1 MAIYKPSNCEPF
13 LERLDLTEEYTGSFV
28 INTNNVAVNGYKL
41 RILDGGNNIVFEG
54 AKFQKINAAGVAYN
68 GDRVTIPII
77 KKIINESSASEFNV
91 IYYFNGV
98 YCYKDGDGILT
109 EIVNFKNGYAVQ
121 PYKWQV
127 ILAQGLLDDKGNL
140 VQQPIDNKYYD
151 MAIASGTVL
160 GSTPNRIQGKLSE
173 EIYKDYFIQLCDL
186 NGNDVSNR
194 VLIDSYDHTY
204 GYIYPQ
210 KGEFTQDDINNSMY
224 FKIYKNTN
232 NIKYINTN
240 RIVDYKTGSGITM
253 GSITFGDNSVSNSAA
268 WGVSSDGTFFY
279 QKYNDVVRVAG
290 TTGKKVNVKIP
301 VSSYTGTTIASSFV
315 SGKTTLLVTE
325 EKDAGEVG
333 ATRLSK
339 YNGVFLF
346 VSAVWEESETNVDK
360 GTVTV
365 TWMRPAMADTWAEF
379 LGQSFYVIANGSNW
393 DSNATSS
400 GVINSTPLSF
410 KEEEPIVIYPN
421 EKLDGDKTRG
431 VIYKTNEYVEGSGG
445 KKRRVYIRP
454 FVGIESGMRFQYLK
468 NGETGYMDNITI
480 DTERWCIEYVST
492 KGPSTGFA
500 PDVDTYS
507 IVSFFKYSDE
517 NPFYG
522 YSNPTISIKKINDAA
537 FTNDEMIISARSI
550 HVVGECSQT
559 WKSFQ
564 WKLLDYNYNT
574 VQYGEVKYDGEISAD
589 FIGLENEHYYEIT
602 LIIED
607 EFGDVFSVSGDFQV
621 GNIDFKNPFEEALQE
636 KLNCELHS
644 VDVSLAGNFGVVE
657 PGVVNEGGVEPGVVN
672 EGVVGQYYKNVRIG
686 NEDLPIIGG
695 LSEPTN
701 GDITFNFETTITDPN
716 FEGDIIG
723 LEIGE
728 ELQATSEINKSGTND
743 VISFVIPPLTV
754 EKNGKRVVNDN
765 RYQLQLYRKIQ
776 DSLSGSISNGSAEP
790 ITIIKDGEEKEN
802 WSEIKGVCYAYN
814 DGGIIKDK
822 NCDYIDF
829 EAWPDGKLNLKFDI
843 NGQKYNFKKPLDQ
856 WSEKTAATGEENEI
870 PGVWYDKKTILKQQ
884 PDGSW
889 ILVETNEDN
898 KLPTDEDAVW
908 SDYGYGSYIP
918 KKVENATGREALTN
932 YTINVNM
939 AYKNYVY
946 KPTAY
951 TECVIRCEFI
961 KNEVNK

>member
-13 LERLDLTEEYTGSFV
+13 LERLDLTEDYTGSFV

-77 KKIINESSASEFNV
+77 KKITDLSYASEFNV

-140 VQQPIDNKYYD
+140 VQQPIEDKYYD
-151 MAIASGTVL
+151 MTIASGTVL

-173 EIYKDYFIQLCDL
+173 EIYKDYFIQLCDS
-186 NGNDVSNR
+186 NGNAVSNR

-240 RIVDYKTGSGITM
+240 RIVDYKTGPGRTM
-253 GSITFGDNSVSNSAA
+253 KSIMFGGSVSNSAA

-279 QKYNDVVRVAG
+279 QKYNDVVRVEG
-290 TTGKKVNVKIP
+290 TTEKKVNVKIP

-325 EKDAGEVG
+325 ETDAGE

-346 VSAVWEESETNVDK
+346 VSAVWEQSETDVDK

-379 LGQSFYVIANGSNW
+379 LGQSFYVVANGSNW

-410 KEEEPIVIYPN
+410 KEEAPIVIYPN
-421 EKLDGDKTRG
+421 EELDDKTRG
-431 VIYKTNEYVEGSGG
+431 VIYKTNEYVEGSGNA
-445 KKRRVYIRP
+445 KRRVYIRP
-454 FVGIESGMRFQYLK
+454 FVGIKSGMRFQYLK
-468 NGETGYMDNITI
+468 NGETGYIDNVTI
-480 DTERWCIEYVST
+480 DTERWCIEYGST
-492 KGPSTGFA
+492 EGPSMGFT

-522 YSNPTISIKKINDAA
+522 YSKPTISIKKINDVD
-537 FTNDEMIISARSI
+537 FTSNDLTISARSI

-564 WKLLDYNYNT
+564 WKLLDYNYNI
-574 VQYGEVKYDGEISAD
+574 VQYGEVTYDGEISAD

-607 EFGDVFSVSGDFQV
+607 EFGDVFSVSGNFQV
-621 GNIDFKNPFEEALQE
+621 GNIEFKDPFEKKLQK

-644 VDVSLAGNFGVVE
+644 VDTLFPRNFGVIE
-657 PGVVNEGGVEPGVVN
+657 PGVSDVKPIN
-672 EGVVGQYYKNVRIG
+672 QYYKDVKFESEGLSITG
-686 NEDLPIIGG
+686 E
-695 LSEPTN
+695 LSEPTS
-701 GDITFNFETTITDPN
+701 GDITLNFETTITKPN

-790 ITIIKDGEEKEN
+790 ITITKDGKEEKN
-802 WSEIKGVCYAYN
+802 WSEIKGVCYAY
-814 DGGIIKDK
+814 KDPK
-822 NCDYIDF
+822 SKKKDNCDYIDF
-829 EAWPDGKLNLKFDI
+829 EAWPGGELNLKFDI
-843 NGQKYNFKKPLDQ
+843 NGQKYNFKTPLDQ
-856 WSEKTAATGEENEI
+856 WSQKKVAEPQENEI

-884 PDGSW
+884 PDGSE

-908 SDYGYGSYIP
+908 SDYGYKPYILTE
-918 KKVENATGREALTN
+918 VTGATGREALEG

-946 KPTAY
+946 KPAAD
-951 TECVIRCEFI
+951 TECVIRCEFY
-961 KNEVNK
+961 KKRG

>member
-13 LERLDLTEEYTGSFV
+13 LERLDLTEDYTGSFV

-54 AKFQKINAAGVAYN
+54 AKFQKINEAGVAYN

-77 KKIINESSASEFNV
+77 KNIPKFSFASEFNV
-91 IYYFNGV
+91 IYYYNGG
-98 YCYKDGDGILT
+98 YYYYNGNIHQ
-109 EIVNFKNGYAVQ
+109 IVNFKNGYAVQ

-127 ILAQGLLDDKGNL
+127 ILAQGLLELDDKGNL
-140 VQQPIDNKYYD
+140 VQQPIEDKYYD
-151 MAIASGTVL
+151 MTISSGTVL

-173 EIYKDYFIQLCDL
+173 EIYKDYFIQLCDS

-210 KGEFTQDDINNSMY
+210 KGEFTQDNINNSMY

-240 RIVDYKTGSGITM
+240 RIVDYKTGLGITM
-253 GSITFGDNSVSNSAA
+253 KSITFGDDSVSNSAT

-279 QKYNDVVRVAG
+279 QKYNEVVRVTG
-290 TTGKKVNVKIP
+290 TTEKKVNVKIP

-315 SGKTTLLVTE
+315 PGKTTLLVTE
-325 EKDAGEVG
+325 ETDAGE

-346 VSAVWEESETNVDK
+346 VSAVWEESETDVDK

-379 LGQSFYVIANGSNW
+379 LGQSFYVVANGSNW

-421 EKLDGDKTRG
+421 DDGDKTHG
-431 VIYKTNEYVEGSGG
+431 VIYKTNEDVEGSGG

-454 FVGIESGMRFQYLK
+454 FVGIKSGMRFQYLK

-480 DTERWCIEYVST
+480 DTERWCIKYAST
-492 KGPSTGFA
+492 KGPSTEFT
-500 PDVDTYS
+500 PDIDTYS

-522 YSNPTISIKKINDAA
+522 YGKPTISIKKINDVD
-537 FTNDEMIISARSI
+537 FTSNDLTISARSI

-564 WKLLDYNYNT
+564 WKLLDYNYNI
-574 VQYGEVKYDGEISAD
+574 VQYGEVTYDGEISAD

-621 GNIDFKNPFEEALQE
+621 GNIDFKNPFREDLQK

-644 VDVSLAGNFGVVE
+644 VDAALASFGVIE
-657 PGVVNEGGVEPGVVN
+657 PGVSDVEPIN
-672 EGVVGQYYKNVRIG
+672 QYYKDVKFG
-686 NEDLPIIGG
+686 SEDLPIIGE
-695 LSEPTN
+695 LSEPINN
-701 GDITFNFETTITDPN
+701 GDITLNFETTITDPN

-754 EKNGKRVVNDN
+754 EKNGKKVVNDK
-765 RYQLQLYRKIQ
+765 RYQVQLYRKIQ
-776 DSLSGSISNGSAEP
+776 GALISSIRNGSAEP
-790 ITIIKDGEEKEN
+790 ITIIKDEKEEEN
-802 WSEIKGVCYAYN
+802 WSEKKACYAYN
-814 DGGIIKDK
+814 DTGRKK
-822 NCDYIDF
+822 NDIEDCDYIDF
-829 EAWPDGKLNLKFDI
+829 EAWPGGELNLKFDI
-843 NGQKYNFKKPLDQ
+843 NGKKYNFKTPLDQ
-856 WSEKTAATGEENEI
+856 WSQTLDQWSQIEAATRQENEI

-889 ILVETNEDN
+889 ILVEKDEDN
-898 KLPTDEDAVW
+898 LLPTDENAVW
-908 SDYGYGSYIP
+908 SDYGYKPYEL
-918 KKVENATGREALTN
+918 KEVKNATGREALTD

-946 KPTAY
+946 KATTD
-951 TECVIRCEFI
+951 TECTVRCEFI

>member
-13 LERLDLTEEYTGSFV
+13 LERLDLTEDYTGSFV

-41 RILDGGNNIVFEG
+41 RILDGGNNIVLEG
-54 AKFQKINAAGVAYN
+54 AMFQRINAAGVAYN

-77 KKIINESSASEFNV
+77 KKITDKSSASELNV

-98 YCYKDGDGILT
+98 YCYYDGNDSHTLT
-109 EIVNFKNGYAVQ
+109 EIVNFQNGYAVQ

-140 VQQPIDNKYYD
+140 VQQPIEDKYYD
-151 MAIASGTVL
+151 MTIASGTVL

-173 EIYKDYFIQLCDL
+173 EIYKDYFIQLCDS

-253 GSITFGDNSVSNSAA
+253 KSVKFGDSENSVA

-279 QKYNDVVRVAG
+279 QKYKNVDRVLD
-290 TTGKKVNVKIP
+290 TTEKKVNVKIP
-301 VSSYTGTTIASSFV
+301 VSSYTGTAIAGSFV

-333 ATRLSK
+333 TPPLSK

-346 VSAVWEESETNVDK
+346 VSAVWEQSETDVNK

-379 LGQSFYVIANGSNW
+379 LGQSFYVVANGSNW

-421 EKLDGDKTRG
+421 EDGDKTRG
-431 VIYKTNEYVEGSGG
+431 VIYKTNEYVEGSGD

-454 FVGIESGMRFQYLK
+454 FVGIKSGMRFQYLK
-468 NGETGYMDNITI
+468 NGETGYINNVTI
-480 DTERWCIEYVST
+480 DTERWCVEYAPREGYSIEFT
-492 KGPSTGFA
+492 

-522 YSNPTISIKKINDAA
+522 YSNPTISIKKINDVA
-537 FTNDEMIISARSI
+537 FTNDDIIISARSI
-550 HVVGECSQT
+550 HVIGECSQT

-574 VQYGEVKYDGEISAD
+574 AQYGEVKYDGEISAD
-589 FIGLENEHYYEIT
+589 FIGLEDEHYYEIT

-607 EFGDVFSVSGDFQV
+607 EFGDVFRVSGNFQV
-621 GNIDFKNPFEEALQE
+621 GNIDFKNPFEEALRK

-644 VDVSLAGNFGVVE
+644 VDVSLAGNFGVIE
-657 PGVVNEGGVEPGVVN
+657 PGVINDEEHTD
-672 EGVVGQYYKNVRIG
+672 QYYKDVKLG
-686 NEDLPIIGG
+686 SADLPIIGE
-695 LSEPTN
+695 LSEPTS
-701 GDITFNFETTITDPN
+701 GDITLNFETKITDPSFN
-716 FEGDIIG
+716 GDIIG
-723 LEIGE
+723 LEIGKN
-728 ELQATSEINKSGTND
+728 LQDNSEINKDGLND
-743 VISFVIPPLTV
+743 VISFVVPPLTV
-754 EKNGKRVVNDN
+754 EKDGKIMVNDE
-765 RYQLQLYRKIQ
+765 RYQIQLYRKIQ
-776 DSLSGSISNGSAEP
+776 NALDSSIKNGSVKS
-790 ITIIKDGEEKEN
+790 ITIIKDGKEGKEWAEERE
-802 WSEIKGVCYAYN
+802 VCYAYN
-814 DGGIIKDK
+814 DMGNVKSN

-829 EAWPDGKLNLKFDI
+829 EAWPNGDLNLNFAI
-843 NGQKYNFKKPLDQ
+843 NNKQYNFKTPLNQ
-856 WSEKTAATGEENEI
+856 WSKTTAATGEEV
-870 PGVWYDKKTILKQQ
+870 PGLWCDKKTVLKQQ
-884 PDGSW
+884 ADGSS
-889 ILVETNEDN
+889 ILVETDEDN
-898 KLPTDEDAVW
+898 ILPTDENAVW
-908 SDYGYGSYIP
+908 SDYGYDPYVLREV
-918 KKVENATGREALTN
+918 KDATGREALTG

-946 KPTAY
+946 KAATD
-951 TECVIRCEFI
+951 TECIVRCEFI

>member
-13 LERLDLTEEYTGSFV
+13 LERLDLTEDYAGSFV

-54 AKFQKINAAGVAYN
+54 AMFQKINAAGVAYN

-77 KKIINESSASEFNV
+77 KKITDPSSALEFNV
-91 IYYFNGV
+91 IYYFNGG
-98 YCYKDGDGILT
+98 YYYNDSHIILT

-127 ILAQGLLDDKGNL
+127 ILAQGLLDDKGYL
-140 VQQPIDNKYYD
+140 VQQPTEDKYYD
-151 MAIASGTVL
+151 MTIASGTVL

-173 EIYKDYFIQLCDL
+173 EIYKDYFIQLCDS

-253 GSITFGDNSVSNSAA
+253 ESIKFGNSVLNSVA

-279 QKYNDVVRVAG
+279 QKYNGVDRVPG
-290 TTGKKVNVKIP
+290 TTEKKVNVNIP
-301 VSSYTGTTIASSFV
+301 VSSYTGTTIAGSFV

-325 EKDAGEVG
+325 ETDAGEVG
-333 ATRLSK
+333 TTRLSK

-346 VSAVWEESETNVDK
+346 VSAVWEQSEADVNK

-379 LGQSFYVIANGSNW
+379 LGQSFYVVANGSNW

-410 KEEEPIVIYPN
+410 KEEEPIGIYPN
-421 EKLDGDKTRG
+421 EELDGDKTRG
-431 VIYKTNEYVEGSGG
+431 IIYKTNEYVEGSGDTEQ
-445 KKRRVYIRP
+445 RVYIRP

-468 NGETGYMDNITI
+468 NGKTGYMNNITI
-480 DTERWCIEYVST
+480 DTERWCIEYVSME
-492 KGPSTGFA
+492 GPSMGFA

-522 YSNPTISIKKINDAA
+522 YSNPIISIKKINDMT
-537 FTNDEMIISARSI
+537 FTNDDIIISARSI
-550 HVVGECSQT
+550 HVIGEYSQSENKT

-564 WKLLDYNYNT
+564 WELLDYNYNT

-589 FIGLENEHYYEIT
+589 FIGLENEHYYGIT

-607 EFGDVFSVSGDFQV
+607 EFGDVFSVSGNFQV
-621 GNIDFKNPFEEALQE
+621 GNIDFKNPFKEDLQK

-657 PGVVNEGGVEPGVVN
+657 PGVVNVDPID
-672 EGVVGQYYKNVRIG
+672 QYYKDVELG
-686 NEDLPIIGG
+686 SEDLPIIGE
-695 LSEPTN
+695 LSEPTS
-701 GDITFNFETTITDPN
+701 GDITLNFETKITDPSFN
-716 FEGDIIG
+716 GDIIG
-723 LEIGE
+723 LEIGKN
-728 ELQATSEINKSGTND
+728 LQDNSEINKDGLND

-754 EKNGKRVVNDN
+754 EKNGKKVVNDK
-765 RYQLQLYRKIQ
+765 RYQVQLYRKIQ
-776 DSLSGSISNGSAEP
+776 GALSGSIRNGSAET
-790 ITIIKDGEEKEN
+790 ITITKDGKEEEN
-802 WSEIKGVCYAYN
+802 WSEIKKVCYAYN
-814 DGGIIKDK
+814 DTGSIKSVE
-822 NCDYIDF
+822 CDYIDF
-829 EAWPDGKLNLKFDI
+829 EAWPDGELNLGFDI
-843 NGQKYNFKKPLDQ
+843 NGKKYNFKTPLNQ
-856 WSEKTAATGEENEI
+856 WSKTEVAEMQENEI
-870 PGVWYDKKTILKQQ
+870 PGVWYDKKTKLIKQ
-884 PDGSW
+884 PDGSD
-889 ILVETNEDN
+889 ILVETDEDN
-898 KLPTDEDAVW
+898 LLPTDENAVW
-908 SDYGYGSYIP
+908 SDYGYGPYALIEV
-918 KKVENATGREALTN
+918 KNATGREALMD

-946 KPTAY
+946 KAATD
-951 TECVIRCEFI
+951 TECIVRCEFI

>member
-54 AKFQKINAAGVAYN
+54 AMFRKINAAGVAYN

-77 KKIINESSASEFNV
+77 KNVPVSPSDLEFNV
-91 IYYFNGV
+91 IYYFKGGYSYYNGNPFNP
-98 YCYKDGDGILT
+98 LT
-109 EIVNFKNGYAVQ
+109 PIVNFKNGYAVQ

-140 VQQPIDNKYYD
+140 VQQPIEDKYYD
-151 MAIASGTVL
+151 MTIASGTVL

-173 EIYKDYFIQLCDL
+173 EIYKDYFIQLCDS
-186 NGNDVSNR
+186 NGNAVSNR

-240 RIVDYKTGSGITM
+240 RIVDYKTGPGITM
-253 GSITFGDNSVSNSAA
+253 KSITFGKDSVSNSVP

-279 QKYNDVVRVAG
+279 QKYNDVVRVEG
-290 TTGKKVNVKIP
+290 TTEKKVNVKIP

-325 EKDAGEVG
+325 ETDAGE

-346 VSAVWEESETNVDK
+346 VSAVWEQSETDVDK

-379 LGQSFYVIANGSNW
+379 LGQSFYVVANGSNW

-421 EKLDGDKTRG
+421 EELDDKTRG
-431 VIYKTNEYVEGSGG
+431 VIYKTNEYVEGSGNA
-445 KKRRVYIRP
+445 KRRVYIRP

-468 NGETGYMDNITI
+468 DGETGYMNNITI

-492 KGPSTGFA
+492 EGPSTGFA

-522 YSNPTISIKKINDAA
+522 YSNPTISIKTINDVA
-537 FTNDEMIISARSI
+537 FTDDDMIISARSI

-564 WKLLDYNYNT
+564 WKLLDYNYNI
-574 VQYGEVKYDGEISAD
+574 VQYGEVTYDGKISAD

-607 EFGDVFSVSGDFQV
+607 EFGDVFSVSGNFQV
-621 GNIDFKNPFEEALQE
+621 GNIEFKDPFEKKLQK

-644 VDVSLAGNFGVVE
+644 VDTLFPRNFGVIE
-657 PGVVNEGGVEPGVVN
+657 PGVSDVEPIN
-672 EGVVGQYYKNVRIG
+672 QYYKDVKFESEGLSITG
-686 NEDLPIIGG
+686 E
-695 LSEPTN
+695 LSEPTS
-701 GDITFNFETTITDPN
+701 GDITLNFETTITKPN

-790 ITIIKDGEEKEN
+790 ITITKDGKEEKN
-802 WSEIKGVCYAYN
+802 WSKIKKVCYAYN
-814 DGGIIKDK
+814 VTGSKK
-822 NCDYIDF
+822 NDIEDCDYIDF
-829 EAWPDGKLNLKFDI
+829 EAWPDGELNLNFDI
-843 NGQKYNFKKPLDQ
+843 NGQKYNFETPLDQ
-856 WSEKTAATGEENEI
+856 WSQTEVATRQGDEI

-884 PDGSW
+884 PDGSE

-908 SDYGYGSYIP
+908 SDYGYKPYILTE
-918 KKVENATGREALTN
+918 VTGATGREALEG

-946 KPTAY
+946 KPAAD
-951 TECVIRCEFI
+951 TECVIRCEFY
-961 KNEVNK
+961 KKRG

>member
-13 LERLDLTEEYTGSFV
+13 LERLDLTEDYTGSFV

-41 RILDGGNNIVFEG
+41 RILDGGNNLVFEG

-77 KKIINESSASEFNV
+77 KKITDKSYASEFNV

-98 YCYKDGDGILT
+98 YYYKDSDSILQK
-109 EIVNFKNGYAVQ
+109 IVNFKNGYAVQ

-140 VQQPIDNKYYD
+140 VQQPIEDKYYD
-151 MAIASGTVL
+151 MTIASGTVL

-173 EIYKDYFIQLCDL
+173 EIYKDYFIQLCDS
-186 NGNDVSNR
+186 NGKDVSNR

-240 RIVDYKTGSGITM
+240 RIVDYKTGYAMESIKFD
-253 GSITFGDNSVSNSAA
+253 GSVLNSVP

-279 QKYNDVVRVAG
+279 QKYNDVVRVEG

-301 VSSYTGTTIASSFV
+301 VSSYTGTTIAGSFV

-325 EKDAGEVG
+325 ETDAGE

-346 VSAVWEESETNVDK
+346 VSAVWEESETDVNK

-379 LGQSFYVIANGSNW
+379 LGQSFYVVANGSNW

-410 KEEEPIVIYPN
+410 KEEAPIVIYPN
-421 EKLDGDKTRG
+421 EDGDNKTRG
-431 VIYKTNEYVEGSGG
+431 VIYKTNEYVEDSGNTE
-445 KKRRVYIRP
+445 RRVYIRP

-468 NGETGYMDNITI
+468 DGKTGYMDNITI
-480 DTERWCIEYVST
+480 DTERWCVEYVPREGSSIEFT
-492 KGPSTGFA
+492 

-522 YSNPTISIKKINDAA
+522 YSNPTISIKKINDVA
-537 FTNDEMIISARSI
+537 FTDDDMIISARSI

-621 GNIDFKNPFEEALQE
+621 GNIDFENPFEEALQE

-657 PGVVNEGGVEPGVVN
+657 PGVVNEKPIN
-672 EGVVGQYYKNVRIG
+672 QYYKDVKIG
-686 NEDLPIIGG
+686 SKDLPIIGG

-701 GDITFNFETTITDPN
+701 GDITFNFETKITDPN

-754 EKNGKRVVNDN
+754 EKNGKRVVNDK
-765 RYQLQLYRKIQ
+765 RYQVQLYRKIQ

-790 ITIIKDGEEKEN
+790 ITIIKDGKEEKN
-802 WSEIKGVCYAYN
+802 WSDIKGACYAYN
-814 DGGIIKDK
+814 DKEYIKSD

-843 NGQKYNFKKPLDQ
+843 NGKEYNFKERLDQ
-856 WSEKTAATGEENEI
+856 WSKTLDQWSQIEAATGKENEV
-870 PGVWYDKKTILKQQ
+870 PGVWYDKKTELIKQ
-884 PDGSW
+884 PDGSE
-889 ILVETNEDN
+889 ILVETDEDN
-898 KLPTDEDAVW
+898 LLPENEDAVW
-908 SDYGYGSYIP
+908 SDYGYEPYILT
-918 KKVENATGREALTN
+918 KVKDATTGREALTD

-961 KNEVNK
+961 KNEDNK

>member
-13 LERLDLTEEYTGSFV
+13 LERLDLTKEYTGSFV

-54 AKFQKINAAGVAYN
+54 AKFRKINAAGVAYN

-77 KKIINESSASEFNV
+77 KNVPDSPSDLEFNV
-91 IYYFNGV
+91 IYYSDGGYSYYNG
-98 YCYKDGDGILT
+98 DPSNPLT
-109 EIVNFKNGYAVQ
+109 PIVNFKNGYAVQ

-127 ILAQGLLDDKGNL
+127 ILAQGLLLDDKGNL
-140 VQQPIDNKYYD
+140 VQQPIEDKYYD
-151 MAIASGTVL
+151 MTIASGTVL

-173 EIYKDYFIQLCDL
+173 EIYKDYFIQLCDS
-186 NGNDVSNR
+186 NGKDVSNR
-194 VLIDSYDHTY
+194 VLVDSYDHTY

-210 KGEFTQDDINNSMY
+210 KGKFTQDDINNSMY

-240 RIVDYKTGSGITM
+240 RIVDYKTDPGRTMESIT
-253 GSITFGDNSVSNSAA
+253 ITFGDDSVSNSAA

-279 QKYNDVVRVAG
+279 QKYNDVVRVKG

-301 VSSYTGTTIASSFV
+301 VSSYTGTTIAGSFV

-325 EKDAGEVG
+325 ETDAGE

-346 VSAVWEESETNVDK
+346 VSAVWEESETDVDK

-379 LGQSFYVIANGSNW
+379 LGQSFYVVANGSNW

-421 EKLDGDKTRG
+421 EELGSDKTRG
-431 VIYKTNEYVEGSGG
+431 VIYKTNEYVEGSGNA
-445 KKRRVYIRP
+445 KRRVYIRP

-468 NGETGYMDNITI
+468 DGETGYMDNITI
-480 DTERWCIEYVST
+480 DTERWCVEYAST
-492 KGPSTGFA
+492 KGPSTGFT

-522 YSNPTISIKKINDAA
+522 YSNPTISIKKINDVA

-621 GNIDFKNPFEEALQE
+621 GNIDFKKPFEEALQE

-657 PGVVNEGGVEPGVVN
+657 PGVVNEG
-672 EGVVGQYYKNVRIG
+672 VVGQYYKNVKIG
-686 NEDLPIIGG
+686 SKDLPIIGG

-754 EKNGKRVVNDN
+754 EKNGKKVVNDK
-765 RYQLQLYRKIQ
+765 RYQVQLYRKIQ
-776 DSLSGSISNGSAEP
+776 GALISSIRNGSAEP
-790 ITIIKDGEEKEN
+790 ITITKDGEEKEN
-802 WSEIKGVCYAYN
+802 WSEKKACYAYN
-814 DGGIIKDK
+814 DTGRIKKD

-829 EAWPDGKLNLKFDI
+829 EAWPDGELNLKFDI
-843 NGQKYNFKKPLDQ
+843 NGQKYNFKERLNQ
-856 WSEKTAATGEENEI
+856 WSKEEAVEGQENEI
-870 PGVWYDKKTILKQQ
+870 PGVWYDKKTELIEQ

-898 KLPTDEDAVW
+898 KLPENENAVW
-908 SDYGYGSYIP
+908 SDYGYKPYPLIEV
-918 KKVENATGREALTN
+918 KNATGREALTN